1 MTAYTQ
7 TKTETR
13 FPEWAYAAPTY
24 THRERRAHLEE
35 SDSPRAWVC
44 EGTIRMANG
53 ASLIV
58 ASGTSY
64 RSAGEAAELARA
76 DEAQRRSRLAAGYD
90 RLVP

>member
-24 THRERRAHLEE
+24 
-35 SDSPRAWVC
+35 VC